1 MWIVYM
7 SCIQPVHR
15 MMKHETRGTMKS
27 IPFSIVL
34 SFSLL
39 LAFGSFAQT
48 PPAPGAGTPPAP
60 DTATPPSSSAAVP
73 VTVGT
78 DANRDTNPA
87 PDKVQSADVPSNELK
102 LRQLAE
108 LVEDLKNKVTATK
121 FRLQLLKEAMTAEKE
136 TIGGAK
142 ITIQHLNKMG
152 GAFKMVRLRYMM
164 DGKLIA
170 SYSDAG
176 EKDREVLSKKE
187 ITIPVGHVSPG
198 NVRITVFIT
207 YQGNGYG
214 VFKYV
219 KEWKWEINNSY
230 SFNVEPGKDYTLEV
244 KGVEKGGWTTPL
256 DQRPSIVFQLKS
268 QALVTKEEAKPK
280 K

>member
-1 MWIVYM
+1 
-7 SCIQPVHR
+7 
-15 MMKHETRGTMKS
+15 MKS
-27 IPFSIVL
+27 IL
-34 SFSLL
+34 SFFAVSVFLL
-39 LAFGSFAQT
+39 LAWNAFAQ
-48 PPAPGAGTPPAP
+48 ASP
-60 DTATPPSSSAAVP
+60 DTAPQPTAANDSSSTNAVP

-78 DANRDTNPA
+78 DANRDTNPT
-87 PDKVQSADVPSNELK
+87 PDKVKSAEVPSNELK

-121 FRLQLLKEAMTAEKE
+121 FRLQLLKEAMTVEKE

-142 ITIQHLNKMG
+142 ITIVHMNKMG
-152 GAFKMVRLRYMM
+152 GAFKMIRLRYMM

-176 EKDREVLSKKE
+176 EKDREILAKKE

-198 NVRITVFIT
+198 NVRITVFVT

-256 DQRPSIVFQLKS
+256 DQRPNIVFQLKS
-268 QALVTKEEAKPK
+268 QALVLKNATKPK
-280 K
+280 SK